1 MNLKVLRPI
10 VFGVAGFVM
19 LAAAWE
25 LYKLVDGRFL
35 LWQLPMRPDD
45 RAMPH
50 VWTMLDRFGD
60 PVNQASDRTV
70 LAAVL
75 AACWYTFRVALA
87 GLAVGSLVGLGLAI
101 LMVRFKFLERAAVPI
116 IILSQTIPI
125 VAFAPLVGVWG
136 GRLELFGVKWQGWM
150 SVALI
155 AAFLAFAPVA
165 VGGLR
170 GLQSPPPHSLELMQ
184 SMAASDRATLWKL
197 RLPASTTYL
206 LPALRI
212 ASAAAVVGAIVAE
225 ISLGR
230 SGGVGRLILEYLR
243 TATGDPAKV
252 YTALIG
258 AAVLGLFMAGLM
270 ALLGM
275 IFNRHR
281 PPETYA

>member
-1 MNLKVLRPI
+1 VNLKIVRPI

-25 LYKLVDGRFL
+25 LYKIIDGRILF
-35 LWQLPMRPDD
+35 WQLPMRPDD

-70 LAAVL
+70 LSAVV
-75 AACWYTFRVALA
+75 AACWYTFRLALA
-87 GLAVGSLVGLGLAI
+87 GLIVGSLVGLGLAI

-136 GRLELFGVKWQGWM
+136 GRLELFGVEWQGWM

-155 AAFLAFAPVA
+155 SAFLAFAPVA

-230 SGGVGRLILEYLR
+230 SGGIGRLILEYLR

-258 AAVLGLFMAGLM
+258 AAVLGLFMAGLI

-275 IFNRHR
+275 IFSRHR